1 VLQTRAELGLYH
13 WPEWSFQDQV
23 RVHAAGTAGARR
35 GAVSGGDG
43 ARPDAANRAPA
54 LRRNF
59 AGARRVDRA
68 QDHLAAAYALAPYDR
83 ATRQLLG
90 EVLALQ
96 GDVTGAV
103 QTWQGLDVSQGQFM
117 VREWWYQAFGQP
129 EQVEKL
135 SDAVQAF
142 QRAE

>member
-1 VLQTRAELGLYH
+1 
-13 WPEWSFQDQV
+13 
-23 RVHAAGTAGARR
+23 
-35 GAVSGGDG
+35 
-43 ARPDAANRAPA
+43 
-54 LRRNF
+54 
-59 AGARRVDRA
+59 
-68 QDHLAAAYALAPYDR
+68 
-83 ATRQLLG
+83 LLG
-90 EVLALQ
+90 EVLALR